1 VANSIREDPR
11 TPGLL
16 YASTDAQV
24 WVSFDDGDHWRSL
37 RLDMPAVSVRDI
49 QLKDDSA
56 CRCADL
62 IAGTHGRGF
71 WILDDVTPLRQAAE
85 LRAAEASRAPYLFK
99 PITALRVRFGTNE
112 PTPWPP
118 ELPAGENPPP
128 GAILDYYLPA
138 DARGPVKLEIL
149 DAAGKTIR
157 TYASTDPVIA
167 PDPASHP
174 EAYNEVCQRNPS
186 APDCALPLYWPAPQ
200 MIVSPKAG
208 MHRFSW
214 DLRYDPVGG
223 PVEQS
228 GEEAQGAVPHRTYPV
243 VNAPWAPAGRYTVRL
258 SVDGRAYSQP
268 LALELD
274 PRVKTPAPALA
285 RLASLSRE
293 LYDAARSTHADYL
306 QARAL
311 ASSLA
316 NEQGA
321 DVASFRAQLDSVAP
335 APTRGGRGFGRRGG
349 SAAASL
355 SLEAA
360 SNALTAAVMAMQD
373 ADAAPTASQV
383 ATADHARAQAKSAT
397 ARWTEL
403 RTSGLAAL
411 NAKRK
416 TAGQAPIVVPNARER
431 D

>member
-1 VANSIREDPR
+1 VIR
-11 TPGLL
+11 
-16 YASTDAQV
+16 S
-24 WVSFDDGDHWRSL
+24 
-37 RLDMPAVSVRDI
+37 
-49 QLKDDSA
+49 
-56 CRCADL
+56 
-62 IAGTHGRGF
+62 
-71 WILDDVTPLRQAAE
+71 
-85 LRAAEASRAPYLFK
+85 
-99 PITALRVRFGTNE
+99 
-112 PTPWPP
+112 
-118 ELPAGENPPP
+118 
-128 GAILDYYLPA
+128 
-138 DARGPVKLEIL
+138 
-149 DAAGKTIR
+149 
-157 TYASTDPVIA
+157 YASTDPVIT
-167 PDPASHP
+167 PDPAVHP
-174 EAYNEVCQRNPS
+174 AAYNEVCQRNPS

-200 MIVSPKAG
+200 LIVSPRAG

-243 VNAPWAPAGRYTVRL
+243 VNAPWAPAGSYTVRL
-258 SVDGRAYSQP
+258 TVGGRGYTQP
-268 LALELD
+268 LTLKLD

-293 LYDAARSTHADYL
+293 LYDAARATHADYL

-311 ASSLA
+311 TSSLA

-321 DVASFRAQLDSVAP
+321 DVAAFHAQLDSVAP
-335 APTRGGRGFGRRGG
+335 APSRGGRGFGRRG
-349 SAAASL
+349 AAAPSF

-383 ATADHARAQAKSAT
+383 ATADRARAQAKA
-397 ARWTEL
+397 AAMRWNQL

-416 TAGQAPIVVPNARER
+416 AAGQTPIVLPDVRER